1 MDETT
6 KGPEDPELAL
16 DLDEQTPDL
25 SSAIDDAV
33 AAVEGVESAHGDP
46 AATPAVAAGELERLR
61 REAGE
66 LRDRVVRTLAD
77 FENYRKR
84 AERERQDAKRYA
96 LFEIM
101 AEVLGVVDHLDL
113 ALSAEGPAEDLK
125 RGVEMIRRQLSDL
138 LRRHG
143 VRELSAMGE
152 AFDPA
157 VHEAVSRE
165 ESAAVSA
172 PTVVAELRRGYV
184 MHDRLLRPAMVK
196 VALPAEASAGA
207 AEPSA
212 GAGAEAQG
220 SVTTE

>member
-6 KGPEDPELAL
+6 KGTEDPELAL

-25 SSAIDDAV
+25 SSAINDAV
-33 AAVEGVESAHGDP
+33 AAVEEVESAHAEP
-46 AATPAVAAGELERLR
+46 AADSGELERLR

-84 AERERQDAKRYA
+84 AERERQDSKRYA

-113 ALSAEGPAEDLK
+113 ALSAEGPAENLK

-143 VRELSAMGE
+143 VRELAALGQ

-172 PTVVAELRRGYV
+172 PTVVEELRRGYA

-196 VALPAEASAGA
+196 VALPAE
-207 AEPSA
+207 PSA
-212 GAGAEAQG
+212 GAGAKAPG

>member
-1 MDETT
+1 MDETAKST
-6 KGPEDPELAL
+6 EDPEVAL

-25 SSAIDDAV
+25 SSAINEAV
-33 AAVEGVESAHGDP
+33 AAVEGVESAHTEP
-46 AATPAVAAGELERLR
+46 AAADAGELERLR

-84 AERERQDAKRYA
+84 AERERQDSKRYA

-138 LRRHG
+138 MRRHG
-143 VRELSAMGE
+143 VRELAALGKT
-152 AFDPA
+152 FDPA

-172 PTVVAELRRGYV
+172 PTVVEELRRGYL

-196 VALPAEASAGA
+196 VALPAEASGGG
-207 AEPSA
+207 SA
-212 GAGAEAQG
+212 GAGAEVPG
-220 SVTTE
+220 SVTRE